1 MVVMV
6 MDIRSSKSIQ
16 FFIGC
21 VNDRRRRVEKHKL
34 CCRRRGSQC
43 GGVGGMKA
51 YSQACVS
58 CLFFSPFLYPTI
70 TMSAAVPVNIR
81 RADADT
87 PLPAEYST
95 TPHGTIYGS
104 TPGGELYR

>member
-1 MVVMV
+1 MWWILGVKAFNFLLAVLMTEEE
-6 MDIRSSKSIQ
+6 
-16 FFIGC
+16 
-21 VNDRRRRVEKHKL
+21 RVEKHKL
-34 CCRRRGSQC
+34 CCVVCVPSA
-43 GGVGGMKA
+43 GGLVGVDESVLPGL
-51 YSQACVS
+51 
-58 CLFFSPFLYPTI
+58 CLLSFFFSLSLHPTI